1 MKNKSSKSI
10 VSFVVSVAS
19 FVLLFAQ
26 NSWAQGFG
34 IGGDQISSTVNTA
47 SSYLQKLALGFFVI
61 LLIIAGVRVALDP
74 EHRSGL
80 SVVWG
85 CIIGI
90 AITVLAPVI
99 VQVVQGWSGGIMGY

>member
-1 MKNKSSKSI
+1 MKNKISKSLL
-10 VSFVVSVAS
+10 VSANFI
-19 FVLLFAQ
+19 LLISQ
-26 NSWAQGFG
+26 NVWAQGFG

-47 SSYLQKLALGFFVI
+47 GSYLQKLALGFFVI
-61 LLIIAGVRVALDP
+61 LLIIAGVRVAMDP
-74 EHRSGL
+74 EHQSGL

-99 VQVVQGWSGGIMGY
+99 VQVVQGWSGGMLGY

>member
-1 MKNKSSKSI
+1 MKNKISKSLL
-10 VSFVVSVAS
+10 VSANFI
-19 FVLLFAQ
+19 LLISQ
-26 NSWAQGFG
+26 NAWAQGFG

-47 SSYLQKLALGFFVI
+47 GSYLQKLALGFFVI
-61 LLIIAGVRVALDP
+61 LLIIAGVRVAMDP

-99 VQVVQGWSGGIMGY
+99 VQVVQGWSGGMLGY